1 MRTEIIAVGTDDRS
15 DDVMRRDD
23 YPSNH
28 MMRRNDYGCVV
39 RRNNYWC
46 YRSNDHGA
54 GSVVPNAAA

>member
-23 YPSNH
+23 YRSNH
-28 MMRRNDYGCVV
+28 MM